1 MKNEIKKIVL
11 TSFFI
16 ALGLIITIPFRG
28 VLIGGIPAGT
38 IFSPMHLVILIS
50 GLLLGAKY
58 GLITGLIVPLLASI
72 FFGIPNLVPTALVMS
87 IELATYGFLSGYLYK
102 KYHLNIYLSL
112 ISAMLSGRIIYLL
125 GMGLAFLIGL
135 SSSYMLL
142 NYLKTL
148 FIISSPAII
157 IQIILVPLLVKLIE
171 KRFPYEVF

>member
-1 MKNEIKKIVL
+1 
-11 TSFFI
+11 
-16 ALGLIITIPFRG
+16 
-28 VLIGGIPAGT
+28 
-38 IFSPMHLVILIS
+38 
-50 GLLLGAKY
+50 
-58 GLITGLIVPLLASI
+58 
-72 FFGIPNLVPTALVMS
+72 
-87 IELATYGFLSGYLYK
+87 
-102 KYHLNIYLSL
+102 
-112 ISAMLSGRIIYLL
+112 MLSGRIIYLL